1 MWKRITKCCI
11 ALAMVF
17 YLIQPIVVQATEQ
30 TPGSSWDTA
39 SELTAGATQ
48 INGVTYFKYTN
59 NTGSNVEIVLESS
72 DITAGDPYI
81 IEYSYVDDKYEWKN
95 DDDDDDDSNFR
106 YKTTVS
112 SGSTA
117 YFEVT
122 DFGVV
127 EEGDDPDDT
136 NISYKLNCS
145 ITELKNIS
153 KINKVV
159 SNPTAPMWN
168 YLEFGWDID
177 LRGLKLE
184 VAYTDETTG
193 VVEYE
198 KTGDWYYSTD
208 KIKFNTPGTYPLT
221 VYYSNGGNYFSID
234 LNYTVKS
241 IIASYKATAA
251 TAGTKTTTAYNNG
264 NWNVYTI
271 TPSTSGYYN
280 LVCETNSD
288 VEICLYDK
296 EDQYRID
303 YSNFYYDGMSTRNYL
318 VEGHTYYV
326 LVNVRK
332 AGKSVKW
339 ALINGSDAND
349 DSITIDSI
357 PVQTYTGKSLTPKP
371 KVYCNKKEISSNNV
385 SYSYYLNVNPG
396 TAVLQIYYEFVDSGN
411 YYEGSYYTTFKIC
424 KPITNAAVTVSNVTY
439 TGKSVVPSATVTL
452 DGKKL
457 TAGKDYEVTPDSNVN
472 AGTRTATIEGIGL
485 YTGKITKNYTIT
497 KAEQSITGDTEF
509 IKDKKSK
516 SFSLGAKADGAL
528 TYSTSDKK
536 VATVDAS
543 GKVKVVNYGK
553 AVITIKAAATENQNA
568 ATKQVSVIVTSK
580 ATKIS
585 SVKSSAKKK
594 ASVKIAKAAGAQGYE
609 ISYSTD
615 KTFEKGVK
623 KVTTKKTKATLK
635 NLKSKKKYY
644 VRVRSYRKVKGKTL
658 YSTYSKA
665 KTVKIK

>member
-17 YLIQPIVVQATEQ
+17 YLTQPIAVQATEQ
-30 TPGSSWDTA
+30 TQGTSWDTA
-39 SELTAGATQ
+39 IDLTEGATQ
-48 INGVTYFKYTN
+48 INGTTYFKYTN

-72 DITAGDPYI
+72 DCGDDDPYI
-81 IEYSYVDDKYEWKN
+81 EEYTLSSEGYKLKDDA
-95 DDDDDDDSNFR
+95 DDEDDTSNFK
-106 YKTTVS
+106 YTTIVN
-112 SGSTA
+112 SGGTA
-117 YFEVT
+117 YFRARAYGESAVT
-122 DFGVV
+122 FQY
-127 EEGDDPDDT
+127 T
-136 NISYKLNCS
+136 LNCS
-145 ITELKNIS
+145 ITALKDIS

-159 SNPTAPMWN
+159 ANPTTPLTRYVELDSYIN
-168 YLEFGWDID
+168 LG
-177 LRGLKLE
+177 GLKLQI
-184 VAYTDETTG
+184 AYTDGSTD

-198 KTGDWYYSTD
+198 KTGDWSYSAD
-208 KIKFNTPGTYPLT
+208 KIKFDTPGTYPLT
-221 VYYSNGGNYFSID
+221 VYFSNGGNYFSID

-241 IIASYKATAA
+241 IIASNKATAA
-251 TAGTKTTTAYNNG
+251 TVGTKTTTAYSNG

-280 LVCETNSD
+280 LICETNSD

-296 EDQYRID
+296 EDKNRIYYD
-303 YSNFYYDGMSTRNYL
+303 NFYYDDMSRRNYL
-318 VEGHTYYV
+318 AAGHTYYV
-326 LVNVRK
+326 LVNVSK
-332 AGKSVKW
+332 AGKSAKW
-339 ALINGSDAND
+339 TLINGSDANEEG
-349 DSITIDSI
+349 ITIDTI
-357 PVQTYTGKSLTPKP
+357 PVQTYTGKAITPKP
-371 KVYCNKKEISSNNV
+371 KVYYNKKQISATDV
-385 SYSYYLNVNPG
+385 RYYYYLNVNPG
-396 TAVLQIYYEFVDSGN
+396 TAVLEIYYEFTDSGKWH
-411 YYEGSYYTTFKIC
+411 EGSYYTTFKIC
-424 KPITNAAVTVSNVTY
+424 KPIDKASVTVSNVAY
-439 TGKSVVPSATVTL
+439 TGKSVVPSVSVTL

-457 TAGKDYEVTPDSNVN
+457 TQDKDYKVIPDSNEN

-485 YTGKITKNYTIT
+485 YSGKITKNYTIT
-497 KAEQSITGDTEF
+497 KADQTITGDTEF

-516 SFSLGAKADGAL
+516 SFSLGAKAEGAL

-536 VATVDAS
+536 VATVDAG

-553 AVITIKAAATENQNA
+553 AVITIKAAATDNKNA

-594 ASVKIAKAAGAQGYE
+594 ASVKIAKASGAQGYE

-615 KTFEKGVK
+615 KEFKNGVK

-658 YSTYSKA
+658 YSTYSKV